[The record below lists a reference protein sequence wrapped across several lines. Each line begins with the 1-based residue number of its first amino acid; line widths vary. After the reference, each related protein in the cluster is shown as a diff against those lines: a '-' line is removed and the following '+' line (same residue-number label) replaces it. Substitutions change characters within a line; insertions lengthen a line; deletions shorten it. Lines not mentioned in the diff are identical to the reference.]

1 MNTPN
6 NLEWVDE
13 VLIQLPQYNCGLDP
27 ITEQPFTAEEHY
39 AVYPELKTA
48 KQTIATK
55 LAEAEQ
61 KGYGAL
67 YQFLISRLDVKTGRI
82 SLSSKQLAKFHAEYI
97 ATLTNDKELEQ

>member
-6 NLEWVDE
+6 NLEWLDE

-55 LAEAEQ
+55 LAEAYRQ
-61 KGYGAL
+61 GYIDG
-67 YQFLISRLDVKTGRI
+67 G
-82 SLSSKQLAKFHAEYI
+82 I
-97 ATLTNDKELEQ
+97 ATLTQDTKGATK